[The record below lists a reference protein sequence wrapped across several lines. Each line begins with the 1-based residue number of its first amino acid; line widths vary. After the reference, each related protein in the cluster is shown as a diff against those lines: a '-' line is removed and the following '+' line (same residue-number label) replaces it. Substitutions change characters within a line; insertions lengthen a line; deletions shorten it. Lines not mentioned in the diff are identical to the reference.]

1 VHSSRAI
8 QLSFIESDDY
18 LNHSLKLRK
27 AEYNQSVYGLH
38 CLLAAWLTGLRHPDC
53 RTMIGA
59 LAFSI
64 RIRSTFIPQY
74 HYTKRKSADSFLHD
88 KFDKCCSVKCM
99 ANPKEPS
106 TIYSTKTQHHSATC
120 LSRYVLNTQI
130 LAYQLFRY
138 TAKDNRYLG
147 CPGSCAVQGHD
158 RQSNSLPRVI
168 LSC

>member
-8 QLSFIESDDY
+8 QSSFIESDDY

-38 CLLAAWLTGLRHPDC
+38 RLLAAWLTGLRHLDC
-53 RTMIGA
+53 RTIIGA

-99 ANPKEPS
+99 ANSKEPS
-106 TIYSTKTQHHSATC
+106 NYLFHQNTTPLCC

-147 CPGSCAVQGHD
+147 CPGSCAVQRHD
-158 RQSNSLPRVI
+158 RQSNSLPRII

>member
-8 QLSFIESDDY
+8 QSSFIESDDY

-38 CLLAAWLTGLRHPDC
+38 RLLAAWLTGLRHLDC
-53 RTMIGA
+53 RTIIGA

-99 ANPKEPS
+99 ANSKEPS
-106 TIYSTKTQHHSATC
+106 NYLFHQNTTPLCYLPISIRSQYPNTC
-120 LSRYVLNTQI
+120 LSIVPLHG
-130 LAYQLFRY
+130 
-138 TAKDNRYLG
+138 K
-147 CPGSCAVQGHD
+147 
-158 RQSNSLPRVI
+158 RQSISW
-168 LSC
+168 LSGELCSSEA